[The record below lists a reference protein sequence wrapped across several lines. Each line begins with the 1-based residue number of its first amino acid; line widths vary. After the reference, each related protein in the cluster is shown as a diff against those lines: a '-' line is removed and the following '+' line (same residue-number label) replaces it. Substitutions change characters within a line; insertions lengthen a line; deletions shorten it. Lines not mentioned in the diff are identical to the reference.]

1 MRGLLIKDLMIL
13 KKYTYT
19 ILFVLIIGTIAGTK
33 DISFIAGYIILFLS
47 VISMSTISYDE
58 ANHGLLTL
66 FALPISKSLYVKE
79 KYLFSWIVALTG
91 FLLTLFISV
100 LNMETFQDSFE
111 AVLVILST
119 GMLLL
124 SFALPFQLKY
134 GNEKGRIVLF
144 VTIFF
149 FIFLAIFLDEFLIN
163 WVNAF
168 EKTIHQINPSVL
180 SMMLFLVSMLVY
192 WISMKISIHIYN
204 NKQI

>member
-1 MRGLLIKDLMIL
+1 MKGLLIKDLLIL
-13 KKYTYT
+13 KKYAYT
-19 ILFVLIIGTIAGTK
+19 ILFVLLVGIIAGTK

-47 VISMSTISYDE
+47 VIAMSTISYDE

-66 FALPISKSLYVKE
+66 FSLPISKSTYVKE
-79 KYLFSWIVALTG
+79 KYLFSWIVTLAG
-91 FLLTLFISV
+91 FLFTLLLSV
-100 LNMETFQDSFE
+100 LNMDTFQDSFE
-111 AVLVILST
+111 AVFVILST
-119 GMLLL
+119 GILLL

-168 EKTIHQINPSVL
+168 EKMIHQINPSVL
-180 SMMLFLVSMLVY
+180 SMILFLASMFVY
-192 WISMKISIHIYN
+192 WISMKISIHIYK

>member
-1 MRGLLIKDLMIL
+1 MKGLLIKDLLIL

-19 ILFVLIIGTIAGTK
+19 ILFVLIIGIIAGTK

-66 FALPISKSLYVKE
+66 FSLPISKAEYVKE
-79 KYLFSWIVALTG
+79 KYVFSWIVAFVG
-91 FLLTLFISV
+91 FLFTLLLSLF
-100 LNMETFQDSFE
+100 NMKTFQDSFL

-119 GMLLL
+119 GILLL
-124 SFALPFQLKY
+124 SFSLPFQLKY

-163 WVNAF
+163 WVNTF
-168 EKTIHQINPSVL
+168 EKTIQQINPNIL
-180 SMMLFLVSMLVY
+180 SLMMFLVSMLIY
-192 WISMKISIHIYN
+192 WISMKVSIRIYN
-204 NKQI
+204 KKQI